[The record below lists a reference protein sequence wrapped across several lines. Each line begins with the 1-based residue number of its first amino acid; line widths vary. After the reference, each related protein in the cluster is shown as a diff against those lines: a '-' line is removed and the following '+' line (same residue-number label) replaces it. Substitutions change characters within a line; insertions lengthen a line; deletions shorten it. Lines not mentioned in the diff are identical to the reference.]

1 MQTSVLTRADSRK
14 LEDFLCC
21 VNSEKYRDL
30 AAIFITRMFTPGE
43 FRPPTFLVIKD
54 DDDIIGAA
62 SYSEEMFTVGTW
74 GISWVSVHPDFR
86 CRGLGQMLVEDCL
99 KAISEAAAPKPVTA
113 LLASYPTATGLYER
127 AGFTKAGEDHE
138 GGWYMIRHLNIG
150 PSPKEA

>member
-1 MQTSVLTRADSRK
+1 MQTSRLIAADSQK
-14 LEDFLCC
+14 LSDFLCL
-21 VNSEKYRDL
+21 VNGEKYREL
-30 AAIFITRMFTPGE
+30 ADIFIRRMFTPGE

-54 DDDIIGAA
+54 GDDIIGTA

-86 CRGLGQMLVEDCL
+86 CRGLGQLLVEDCL
-99 KAISEAAAPKPVTA
+99 KGISSAASPKPVTA

-138 GGWYMIRHLNIG
+138 GGWYMIRHLNL
-150 PSPKEA
+150 PKTAA